1 MIDTEA
7 GGGVPADWD
16 RLAERGGENPP
27 LGERGAAPSPASP
40 PTLTVI
46 AASWGD
52 ALAMM
57 IVCTAEL
64 ALVHAL
70 GHGYGLATV
79 PWAGLAA
86 FAWWLLASA
95 ALLAIRQGSVGMLM
109 AGIVCAETIPPRR
122 IPWVLLA
129 AVVSALLVG
138 VPGILGARRHPLSV
152 AAASPLVLAGTSPID
167 APPGIRRGA

>member
-1 MIDTEA
+1 MINTEA

-16 RLAERGGENPP
+16 RLAERGSESPSR
-27 LGERGAAPSPASP
+27 GERGASPSPASP

-52 ALAMM
+52 ALAVL

-64 ALVHAL
+64 ALVHVL

-95 ALLAIRQGSVGMLM
+95 ALLAIRQASVGMLM
-109 AGIVCAETIPPRR
+109 AGIVFAEPVPTRR

-138 VPGILGARRHPLSV
+138 VPGILGPRRHPLSV
-152 AAASPLVLAGTSPID
+152 AAAAPLVLAGSGPTG